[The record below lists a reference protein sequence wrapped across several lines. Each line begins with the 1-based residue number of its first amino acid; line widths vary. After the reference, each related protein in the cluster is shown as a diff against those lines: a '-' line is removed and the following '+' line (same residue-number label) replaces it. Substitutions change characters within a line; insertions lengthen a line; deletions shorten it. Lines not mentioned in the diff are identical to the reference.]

1 MNIETAN
8 RLVELRKKNGLS
20 QEDLANKL
28 GLSRQAVSKWER
40 REFSPDTDNLIC
52 LANLYNIS
60 LDELL
65 NIDKNVKIHNS
76 NVEKEKNLNINILD
90 TQKTQYEELNN
101 KEDQIDNNDNVNSV
115 EEKDERKLTLRDR
128 KVLAIVGSVSTL
140 VAIIV
145 YLILG
150 SCLNKWHPAW
160 IVILTP
166 LVISSLADA
175 IVYRKLERF
184 AMPIFVVI
192 IYLLL
197 GFFLNLWHPGW
208 VIFLLIPLYY
218 SLAPLISLGKRR
230 KNQKSESLK

>member
-28 GLSRQAVSKWER
+28 DLSRQAISKWER
-40 REFSPDTDNLIC
+40 GESSPDTDNLIC
-52 LANLYNIS
+52 LAKLYNIS

-65 NIDKNVKIHNS
+65 NTDKNVKIHNT
-76 NVEKEKNLNINILD
+76 NVEKEKNPNGNILY
-90 TQKTQYEELNN
+90 TQKTQYKELNN
-101 KEDQIDNNDNVNSV
+101 KEDCIDNNDK
-115 EEKDERKLTLRDR
+115 KDERKLTIRDR

-150 SCLNKWHPAW
+150 ACLNKWHPAW